1 MWPSAA
7 CRRKAAPTSVLCI
20 CAPAALFLFSVLCIW
35 APAVLSCPVQV
46 NEMATE
52 IKPMLANLKDGELL
66 HNLERLTGIA
76 LEAAN
81 DIRCCHCAAWQ
92 HAGALSN

>member
-1 MWPSAA
+1 M
-7 CRRKAAPTSVLCI
+7 
-20 CAPAALFLFSVLCIW
+20 
-35 APAVLSCPVQV
+35 QV

-81 DIRCCHCAAWQ
+81 DIRYCRGTPWQ
-92 HAGALSN
+92 HARVTVGALR